1 MEQNEKDVAAE
12 IKELTGDNP
21 DSENYGADKIRIL
34 KGLEPVRE
42 RPGMYIGSTGETGL
56 HHLVW
61 EIADNSVDEA
71 LAGYASDIKIEIL
84 PDDNANP
91 NHPANIIRVTDNGR
105 GMPID
110 LHPETKRPALEAIFT
125 VLHAG
130 GKFDDGAYKVSG
142 GLHGVGAS
150 VVNALSEWLEV
161 TVMRNGKLYTE
172 RFERGIVTQDL
183 YEHGESDHNG
193 TIVTFKPD
201 FEMFHE
207 TLIFNYETIRKRMQ
221 ETAYLNSI
229 LTITVEDKR
238 DPENIISNTY
248 HYDGGV
254 KEYVTFL
261 GNGKTLL
268 HPDII
273 YNNSIG
279 SYKELNSEGVEVTR
293 DVIIEIAMQYNSS
306 YNSTIYSFVNN
317 VSTHEGGHHEEGFKL
332 ALTREIKKYAEAN
345 KLLKMNKDKTME
357 EITREDTLEGIV
369 AVISIKHPNPEFEG
383 QTKAKL
389 GNPEVRGLVSKA
401 FGETLERYLNEHPTD
416 AKNIIEKILAASRAR
431 KAAQAARDATRRK
444 SPLDNLML
452 SSKLADCRCKDPE
465 KSEIYLVEGDS
476 AGGSAK
482 SGRNSNYQAILPL
495 RGKVLNVQKVQLA
508 RALEN
513 QEIQTMIR
521 AIGTGIG
528 EEFDITKARYQK
540 IVIMTDAD
548 VDGEHICI
556 LLLTFFYRF
565 MRGLIEA
572 GYIYVAKPPLYRIQ
586 FAKQMD
592 YVYSDEDLEKLKQ
605 TKYAGKKYD
614 VQRYKGLGEMDA
626 EQLWDTTM
634 DPKYRT
640 LTRVHLED
648 AIIADETFEM
658 LMGEEVE
665 PRKLFIQQN
674 AHFADNLD
682 I

>member
-1 MEQNEKDVAAE
+1 MEKDNEE
-12 IKELTGDNP
+12 IKKEIAELTGNNP
-21 DSENYGADKIRIL
+21 DANNYGAKNIRIL

-42 RPGMYIGSTGETGL
+42 RPGMYIGSTGKTGL

-61 EIADNSVDEA
+61 EITDNSVDEA
-71 LAGYASDIKIEIL
+71 LAGYASHIKVEIL
-84 PDDNANP
+84 PDDNKNP
-91 NHPANIIRVTDNGR
+91 EHPASIIRVTDDGR

-110 LHPETKRPALEAIFT
+110 LHPETKRPALEAIFS

-161 TVMRNGKLYTE
+161 TVMRNGKMYTE
-172 RFERGIVTQDL
+172 RFERGAVVTDL
-183 YEHGESDHNG
+183 YEHGTSDHTG

-201 FEMFHE
+201 YEMFHE
-207 TLIFNYETIRKRMQ
+207 TLIFDYETIRERMQ
-221 ETAYLNSI
+221 KTAYLNSV
-229 LTITVEDKR
+229 LTITVEDLR
-238 DPENIISNTY
+238 NPENIISNTY
-248 HYDGGV
+248 HYDGGI
-254 KEYVTFL
+254 KEYVQFL
-261 GNGKTLL
+261 GTGKTLL
-268 HPDII
+268 NSDII
-273 YNNSIG
+273 YTNSIG
-279 SYKELNSEGVEVTR
+279 SYKELNSNGVEVRR
-293 DVIIEIAMQYNSS
+293 DVIIEVAMQYNTS

-317 VSTHEGGHHEEGFKL
+317 VTTNEGGHHEEGFKL
-332 ALTREIKKYAEAN
+332 ALSRELKRYAENN
-345 KLLKMNKDKTME
+345 KLFKKDE
-357 EITREDTLEGIV
+357 DITREDTLEGLV
-369 AVISIKHPNPEFEG
+369 AIISIKHPNPEFEG
-383 QTKAKL
+383 QTKSKL

-401 FGETLERYLNEHPTD
+401 FGESLERYLQEHPVD
-416 AKNIIEKILAASRAR
+416 AKTIIEKILAASRAR

-452 SSKLADCRCKDPE
+452 SSKLSDCRCKDPS

-482 SGRNSNYQAILPL
+482 TGRNSNYQAILPL

-528 EEFDITKARYQK
+528 EEFDITKARYHK

-565 MRGLIEA
+565 MRGLVEA
-572 GYIYVAKPPLYRIQ
+572 GYVYVAKPPLYRIQ
-586 FAKQMD
+586 FGKQMD
-592 YVYSDEDLEKLKQ
+592 YVYSDEDLEKLKKD
-605 TKYAGKKYD
+605 KYAGKKYD

-626 EQLWDTTM
+626 VQLWDTTM
-634 DPKYRT
+634 DPRFRT

-648 AIIADETFEM
+648 AQVADQTFEM

-665 PRKLFIQQN
+665 PRKIFIQNN
-674 AHFADNLD
+674 AHFADNID
-682 I
+682 V

>member
-1 MEQNEKDVAAE
+1 MDETKDVKTE
-12 IKELTGDNP
+12 IEELTGNNP
-21 DSENYGADKIRIL
+21 NSESYGADKIKIL

-42 RPGMYIGSTGETGL
+42 RPGMYIGSTGVTGL

-71 LAGYASDIKIEIL
+71 LAGYASHIKIELL
-84 PDDNANP
+84 PDDNKNP
-91 NHPANIIRVTDNGR
+91 EHPANIVRVTDDGR

-161 TVMRNGKLYTE
+161 TVMRNGKCYTE
-172 RFERGIVTQDL
+172 RFERGKIVSDL
-183 YEHGESDHNG
+183 YEHSTSTHTG

-201 FEMFHE
+201 YEIFHE
-207 TLIFNYETIRKRMQ
+207 TLLFDYQTIAERMEQ
-221 ETAYLNSI
+221 TAYLNSV

-238 DPENIISNTY
+238 NPDNIISNTY

-254 KEYVTFL
+254 KEYVEFL
-261 GNGKTLL
+261 NRGKN
-268 HPDII
+268 PINADII

-279 SYKELNSEGVEVTR
+279 SYKELNSEGKEVTR
-293 DVIIEIAMQYNSS
+293 DVIIEVAMQYNDS
-306 YNSTIYSFVNN
+306 YNSAIYSFVNN
-317 VSTHEGGHHEEGFKL
+317 VKTPEGGHHEEGFKL

-345 KLLKMNKDKTME
+345 KLLKVNKDKTVE
-357 EITREDTLEGIV
+357 EITREDTLEGLV
-369 AVISIKHPNPEFEG
+369 AIISIKHPNPEFEG
-383 QTKAKL
+383 QTKSKL

-401 FGETLERYLNEHPTD
+401 FGETLARYLAEHPVD
-416 AKNIIEKILAASRAR
+416 ARAIVDKCLIASRAR
-431 KAAQAARDATRRK
+431 INARKAREAVRK
-444 SPLDNLML
+444 SPMDNLML

-465 KSEIYLVEGDS
+465 KSEMYLVEGDS

-482 SGRNSNYQAILPL
+482 TGRNSTYQAILPL
-495 RGKVLNVQKVQLA
+495 RGKVLNVQKVQLS

-528 EEFDITKARYQK
+528 EEFDITKARYHK

-572 GYIYVAKPPLYRIQ
+572 GYIYVAKPPLYRIKFGSQ
-586 FAKQMD
+586 FD
-592 YVYSDEDLEKLKQ
+592 YVYTDQSLETYKT
-605 TKYAGKKYD
+605 TKYFGKKYD
-614 VQRYKGLGEMDA
+614 VQRYKGLGEMDPS
-626 EQLWDTTM
+626 QLWETTM
-634 DPKYRT
+634 DPSTRT
-640 LTRVHLED
+640 LTKVHLED
-648 AIIADETFEM
+648 AIVADQTFEM

-665 PRKLFIQQN
+665 PRKVFIQEN
-674 AHFADNLD
+674 AEFASLD
-682 I
+682 V

>member
-1 MEQNEKDVAAE
+1 MEENNVKKE
-12 IKELTGDNP
+12 IEELTGDNP
-21 DSENYGADKIRIL
+21 NSENYGADKIKIL

-71 LAGYASDIKIEIL
+71 LAGYASHIKVEIL
-84 PDDNANP
+84 PDNV
-91 NHPANIIRVTDNGR
+91 IQVTDDGR

-110 LHPETKRPALEAIFT
+110 IHPETKRPALEAIFT

-161 TVMRNGKLYTE
+161 TVMRNGKQYTE
-172 RFERGIVTQDL
+172 RFERGLVVEDL
-183 YEHGESDHNG
+183 YEHDTSDHTG

-201 FEMFHE
+201 YEMFHE
-207 TLIFNYETIRKRMQ
+207 TLVFNYETIRKRMQ

-229 LTITVEDKR
+229 LTITVEDRR
-238 DPENIISNTY
+238 DSSNIISNTY
-248 HYDGGV
+248 HYEGGV

-261 GNGKTLL
+261 TGQKTTLNK
-268 HPDII
+268 DII

-279 SYKELNSEGVEVTR
+279 SYKELNSEGNEVTR
-293 DVIIEIAMQYNSS
+293 DVIIEIAMQYNES
-306 YNSTIYSFVNN
+306 YNTTIYSFVNN
-317 VSTHEGGHHEEGFKL
+317 VNTHEGGHHEEGFKMAL
-332 ALTREIKKYAEAN
+332 ARVLKKYADDN
-345 KLLKMNKDKTME
+345 KMLKKDE
-357 EITREDTLEGIV
+357 ELTREDTLEGIV

-401 FGETLERYLNEHPTD
+401 WGETLERYMAEHPAD
-416 AKNIIEKILAASRAR
+416 AKTIIEKCLLASRAR
-431 KAAQAARDATRRK
+431 INARKAREATRRK

-465 KSEIYLVEGDS
+465 KCEMYLVEGDS

-528 EEFDITKARYQK
+528 EEFDITKARYHK
-540 IVIMTDAD
+540 IIIMSDAD

-556 LLLTFFYRF
+556 LLLTFFHRF
-565 MRGLIEA
+565 MKGLIEA

-586 FAKQMD
+586 YGKQMD
-592 YVYSDEDLEKLKQ
+592 YVYSDEDLDKLKKD
-605 TKYAGKKYD
+605 KYSGKKYD

-626 EQLWDTTM
+626 KQLWDTTM

-640 LTRVHLED
+640 LTQVHLED
-648 AIIADETFEM
+648 AQVADMTFEM

-665 PRKLFIQQN
+665 PRKIFIQEN

>member
-1 MEQNEKDVAAE
+1 MEDINVKKE
-12 IKELTGDNP
+12 IEELTGDNP
-21 DSENYGADKIRIL
+21 DSENYGADKIKIL

-71 LAGYASDIKIEIL
+71 LAGYASHIRVEIL
-84 PDDNANP
+84 PDNV
-91 NHPANIIRVTDNGR
+91 IRVTDDGR

-110 LHPETKRPALEAIFT
+110 IHPETKRPALEAIFT

-161 TVMRNGKLYTE
+161 TVMRNGKQYTE
-172 RFERGIVTQDL
+172 RFERGLVVKDL
-183 YEHGESDHNG
+183 YEHDTSDHTG

-201 FEMFHE
+201 YEMFHE

-221 ETAYLNSI
+221 ETAYLNSV
-229 LTITVEDKR
+229 LTITVEDER
-238 DPENIISNTY
+238 NPENVISNTY
-248 HYDGGV
+248 HYEGGV

-261 GNGKTLL
+261 TGNKTILNK
-268 HPDII
+268 DII

-279 SYKELNSEGVEVTR
+279 SYTELNSEGKEVKR
-293 DVIIEIAMQYNSS
+293 DVIIEIAMQYNES
-306 YNSTIYSFVNN
+306 YNTTIYSFVNN
-317 VSTHEGGHHEEGFKL
+317 VNTHEGGHHEEGFKL
-332 ALTREIKKYAEAN
+332 ALGKALKDYADNNKMLKK
-345 KLLKMNKDKTME
+345 DE
-357 EITREDTLEGIV
+357 ELTREDTLEGLV

-389 GNPEVRGLVSKA
+389 GNPEVRGLVNKA
-401 FGETLERYLNEHPTD
+401 WRETLERYLAEHPAD
-416 AKNIIEKILAASRAR
+416 AKTIIEKCLLASRAR
-431 KAAQAARDATRRK
+431 INARKAREATRRK

-465 KSEIYLVEGDS
+465 KCEMYLVEGDS

-528 EEFDITKARYQK
+528 EEFDITKARYHK
-540 IVIMTDAD
+540 IIIMSDAD

-556 LLLTFFYRF
+556 LLLTFFHRF
-565 MRGLIEA
+565 MKGLIEA

-586 FAKQMD
+586 YAKQMD
-592 YVYSDEDLEKLKQ
+592 YVYSDEDLETLKK
-605 TKYAGKKYD
+605 TKYQGKKYD

-626 EQLWDTTM
+626 EQLWETTM
-634 DPKYRT
+634 DPRYRT
-640 LTRVHLED
+640 LVRVHLED
-648 AIIADETFEM
+648 ALEADRIFED
-658 LMGEEVE
+658 LMGEEVD
-665 PRKLFIQQN
+665 PRKVFIQEN

>member
-1 MEQNEKDVAAE
+1 MEDVKKE
-12 IKELTGDNP
+12 IEELTGDNP
-21 DSENYGADKIRIL
+21 NSENYGADKIKIL

-61 EIADNSVDEA
+61 EIVDNSVDEA
-71 LAGYASDIKIEIL
+71 LAGYASNIKVEIL
-84 PDDNANP
+84 EDNV
-91 NHPANIIRVTDNGR
+91 IRVTDDGR

-110 LHPETKRPALEAIFT
+110 IHPETKRPALEAIFT

-161 TVMRNGKLYTE
+161 TVMRNGKQYTE
-172 RFERGIVTQDL
+172 RFERGIVVTDL
-183 YEHGESDHNG
+183 YEHDTSDHTG

-201 FEMFHE
+201 YEMFHE
-207 TLIFNYETIRKRMQ
+207 TLVFNYETIRKRMQ
-221 ETAYLNSI
+221 ETSYLNSI

-238 DPENIISNTY
+238 NPNNIISNTY
-248 HYDGGV
+248 HYEGGV

-261 GNGKTLL
+261 TGNKATLNK
-268 HPDII
+268 DII

-279 SYKELNSEGVEVTR
+279 SYKELNSDGVEVQR
-293 DVIIEIAMQYNSS
+293 DVIIEIAMQYNES
-306 YNSTIYSFVNN
+306 YNTTIYSFVNN
-317 VSTHEGGHHEEGFKL
+317 VNTHEGGHHEEGFKMAL
-332 ALTREIKKYAEAN
+332 AKTLKDYADNNKMLKK
-345 KLLKMNKDKTME
+345 DE
-357 EITREDTLEGIV
+357 ELTREDTLEGLV

-389 GNPEVRGLVSKA
+389 GNPEVRGLVNKA
-401 FGETLERYLNEHPTD
+401 WRETMERYLAEHPAD
-416 AKNIIEKILAASRAR
+416 AKTIIEKCLLASRAR
-431 KAAQAARDATRRK
+431 VNARKAREATRRK

-465 KSEIYLVEGDS
+465 KSEMYLVEGDS

-528 EEFDITKARYQK
+528 EEFDITKARYHK
-540 IVIMTDAD
+540 IIIMSDAD
-548 VDGEHICI
+548 VDGEHIAI
-556 LLLTFFYRF
+556 LLLTFFHRF
-565 MRGLIEA
+565 MKGLIEA
-572 GYIYVAKPPLYRIQ
+572 GYIYIAKPPLYRIQ
-586 FAKQMD
+586 YGKQMD
-592 YVYSDEDLEKLKQ
+592 YVYSDEDLDELKK
-605 TKYAGKKYD
+605 TKYANKKYD

-634 DPKYRT
+634 DPRYRT
-640 LTRVHLED
+640 LVRVHLED
-648 AIIADETFEM
+648 AMTADAIFED

-665 PRKLFIQQN
+665 PRKLFIQEN

>member
-1 MEQNEKDVAAE
+1 MENKDVKAE
-12 IKELTGDNP
+12 IEQLTGNNP
-21 DSENYGADKIRIL
+21 NSESYGADKIKIL

-42 RPGMYIGSTGETGL
+42 RPGMYIGSTGVTGL

-61 EIADNSVDEA
+61 EITDNSVDEA
-71 LAGYASDIKIEIL
+71 LAGYASNITIEIL
-84 PDDNANP
+84 PDDNTNP
-91 NHPANIIRVTDNGR
+91 DHPANIIRVTDDGR

-172 RFERGIVTQDL
+172 RFERGKIVSDL
-183 YEHGESDHNG
+183 YEHGTSDHTG

-207 TLIFNYETIRKRMQ
+207 TLLFDYKTIAERMEQ
-221 ETAYLNSI
+221 TAYLNSI
-229 LTITVEDKR
+229 LTITVVDKR
-238 DPENIISNTY
+238 NEDNIISNTY

-254 KEYVTFL
+254 KEYVSFL
-261 GNGKTLL
+261 GKGKNVL
-268 HPDII
+268 HQDII

-279 SYKELNSEGVEVTR
+279 SYKELNSEGKEVTR
-293 DVIIEIAMQYNSS
+293 DVIIEVAMQYNES
-306 YNSTIYSFVNN
+306 YNSAIYSFVNN
-317 VSTHEGGHHEEGFKL
+317 VKTHEGGHHEEGFKL

-357 EITREDTLEGIV
+357 EITREDTLEGLV
-369 AVISIKHPNPEFEG
+369 AIISIKHPNPEFEG
-383 QTKAKL
+383 QTKSKL

-401 FGETLERYLNEHPTD
+401 FGETLERFLQEHPQD
-416 AKNIIEKILAASRAR
+416 ARTIIEKCLIASRAR
-431 KAAQAARDATRRK
+431 INARKAREAVRK
-444 SPLDNLML
+444 SPMESLML

-465 KSEIYLVEGDS
+465 KSEMYLVEGDS

-482 SGRNSNYQAILPL
+482 TGRNSSYQAILPL
-495 RGKVLNVQKVQLA
+495 RGKVLNVQKVQLS

-528 EEFDITKARYQK
+528 DDFDITKARYQK

-572 GYIYVAKPPLYRIQ
+572 GYIYVAKPPLYRIKYGNQ
-586 FAKQMD
+586 FD
-592 YVYSDEDLEKLKQ
+592 YVYSDTSLETLKT
-605 TKYAGKKYD
+605 TKYFGKKYD
-614 VQRYKGLGEMDA
+614 VQRYKGLGEMDPS
-626 EQLWDTTM
+626 QLWETTM
-634 DPKYRT
+634 DPTTRT
-640 LTRVHLED
+640 LTKVHLED
-648 AIIADETFEM
+648 AIIADQTFEM

-665 PRKLFIQQN
+665 PRKVFIQEN
-674 AHFADNLD
+674 AEFASLD

>member
-1 MEQNEKDVAAE
+1 MEKDNEALKKE
-12 IKELTGDNP
+12 IAELTGNNP
-21 DSENYGADKIRIL
+21 DSSNYGAKNIRIL

-42 RPGMYIGSTGETGL
+42 RPGMYIGSTGRTGL

-61 EIADNSVDEA
+61 EITDNSVDEA
-71 LAGYASDIKIEIL
+71 LAGYATHIKVEIL
-84 PDDNANP
+84 PDDNTNP
-91 NHPANIIRVTDNGR
+91 DHPASIIRVTDDGR

-110 LHPETKRPALEAIFT
+110 LHPETKRPALEAIFS

-161 TVMRNGKLYTE
+161 TVMRNGKMYTE
-172 RFERGIVTQDL
+172 RFERGAVVKDL
-183 YEHGESDHNG
+183 YEHGTSDHTG

-207 TLIFNYETIRKRMQ
+207 TLIFDYDTIKDRMQ
-221 ETAYLNSI
+221 KTAYLNSV
-229 LTITVEDKR
+229 LTITVEDLR

-248 HYDGGV
+248 HYDGGI
-254 KEYVTFL
+254 KEYVEYL
-261 GNGKTLL
+261 GTGKIKLNS
-268 HPDII
+268 DII
-273 YNNSIG
+273 YTNSIG
-279 SYKELNSEGVEVTR
+279 SYKELNSNGVEVKR
-293 DVIIEIAMQYNSS
+293 DVIIEVAMQYNAS

-317 VSTHEGGHHEEGFKL
+317 VSTTEGGHHEEGFKL
-332 ALTREIKKYAEAN
+332 ALTRELKKYAENN
-345 KLLKMNKDKTME
+345 KLFKKDE
-357 EITREDTLEGIV
+357 DITREDTLEGLV
-369 AVISIKHPNPEFEG
+369 AIISIKHPNPEFEG
-383 QTKAKL
+383 QTKSKL
-389 GNPEVRGLVSKA
+389 GNPEVRGLVNKS
-401 FGETLERYLNEHPTD
+401 FGEALERYLAEHPVD
-416 AKNIIEKILAASRAR
+416 AKTIIEKILAASRAR

-452 SSKLADCRCKDPE
+452 SSKLSDCRCKDPS

-482 SGRNSNYQAILPL
+482 TGRNSNYQAILPL
-495 RGKVLNVQKVQLA
+495 RGKVLNVQKVQLV

-528 EEFDITKARYQK
+528 EEFDITKARYHK

-572 GYIYVAKPPLYRIQ
+572 GYVYVAKPPLYRIQ
-586 FAKQMD
+586 FGKQMD
-592 YVYSDEDLEKLKQ
+592 YVYSDESLEAIKKE
-605 TKYAGKKYD
+605 KYAGKKYD
-614 VQRYKGLGEMDA
+614 VQRYKGLGEMDPK
-626 EQLWDTTM
+626 QLWDTTM
-634 DPKYRT
+634 DPRFRT
-640 LTRVHLED
+640 LTRVHLDD
-648 AIIADETFEM
+648 AQVADQTFEM

-665 PRKLFIQQN
+665 PRKLFIQNN
-674 AHFADNLD
+674 AHFADNID

>member
-1 MEQNEKDVAAE
+1 MEDFDVKKE
-12 IKELTGDNP
+12 IEELTGDNP
-21 DSENYGADKIRIL
+21 DAANYGADKIKIL

-61 EIADNSVDEA
+61 EITDNSVDEA
-71 LAGYASDIKIEIL
+71 LAGYASHIIVEIL
-84 PDDNANP
+84 PDNV
-91 NHPANIIRVTDNGR
+91 IRVTDNGR

-110 LHPETKRPALEAIFT
+110 IHPETHRPALEAIFT

-161 TVMRNGKLYTE
+161 TVMRNGKQYTE
-172 RFERGIVTQDL
+172 RFERGLVVKDL
-183 YEHGESDHNG
+183 YEHDSSTHTG

-201 FEMFHE
+201 YEMFHE
-207 TLIFNYETIRKRMQ
+207 TLVFNYETIRKRMQ
-221 ETAYLNSI
+221 ETAYLNSV

-238 DPENIISNTY
+238 DENNIISNTY
-248 HYDGGV
+248 HYEGGV

-261 GNGKTLL
+261 TGAKTTLNK
-268 HPDII
+268 DII

-279 SYKELNSEGVEVTR
+279 SYKELNSEGNEVTR
-293 DVIIEIAMQYNSS
+293 DVIIEIAMQYNES
-306 YNSTIYSFVNN
+306 YNTTIYSFVNN
-317 VSTHEGGHHEEGFKL
+317 VNTHEGGHHEEGFKMAL
-332 ALTREIKKYAEAN
+332 ARVLKKYADDN
-345 KLLKMNKDKTME
+345 KMLKKDE
-357 EITREDTLEGIV
+357 ELTREDTLEGIV

-401 FGETLERYLNEHPTD
+401 WGETLERYLAEHPAD
-416 AKNIIEKILAASRAR
+416 AKTIIEKCLLASRAR
-431 KAAQAARDATRRK
+431 INARKAREATRRK

-465 KSEIYLVEGDS
+465 KCEMYLVEGDS

-528 EEFDITKARYQK
+528 EEFDITKARYHK
-540 IVIMTDAD
+540 IIIMSDAD

-556 LLLTFFYRF
+556 LLLTFFHRF

-586 FAKQMD
+586 YGKQMD
-592 YVYSDEDLEKLKQ
+592 YVYSDEDLESLKK
-605 TKYAGKKYD
+605 TKYQGKKYD

-634 DPKYRT
+634 DPRYRT
-640 LTRVHLED
+640 LVRVHLED
-648 AIIADETFEM
+648 AVEADTIFEN
-658 LMGEEVE
+658 LMGEEVD
-665 PRKLFIQQN
+665 PRKVFIQEN

>member
-1 MEQNEKDVAAE
+1 MEDSIKNEIE
-12 IKELTGDNP
+12 ELTGDNP
-21 DSENYGADKIRIL
+21 DSSGYGADKIKIL

-42 RPGMYIGSTGETGL
+42 RHGMYIGSTGVTGL
-56 HHLVW
+56 PHLVW
-61 EIADNSVDEA
+61 EIVDNSVDEA
-71 LAGYASDIKIEIL
+71 LAGYASHIIVEIL
-84 PDDNANP
+84 PDNV
-91 NHPANIIRVTDNGR
+91 IRVEDNGR

-110 LHPETKRPALEAIFT
+110 LHPETKRPAMEAIFT

-130 GKFDDGAYKVSG
+130 GKFGDGAYKVSG

-161 TVMRNGKLYTE
+161 TVLRNGKQYTE
-172 RFERGIVTQDL
+172 KFERGKVVGDL
-183 YEHGESDHNG
+183 VEHDTSDHTG

-201 FEMFHE
+201 YEMFHE
-207 TLIFNYETIRKRMQ
+207 TLVFDYEIIRKRMQ
-221 ETAYLNSI
+221 ETAFLNSI
-229 LTITVEDKR
+229 LTITVNDRR
-238 DPENIISNTY
+238 DENNIISNTY

-254 KEYVTFL
+254 KEYVSFL
-261 GNGKTLL
+261 TGTKNVLNKQ
-268 HPDII
+268 II
-273 YNNSIG
+273 YTNSIG
-279 SYKELNSEGVEVTR
+279 TYKELNSEGEEVKR
-293 DVIIEIAMQYNSS
+293 DVIIEIATQYNDS

-317 VSTHEGGHHEEGFKL
+317 VNTHEGGHHEEGFKMAL
-332 ALTREIKKYAEAN
+332 ARVLKKYAEDN
-345 KLLKMNKDKTME
+345 KLLKKDE
-357 EITREDTLEGIV
+357 ELTREDTLEGLV
-369 AVISIKHPNPEFEG
+369 AIISIKHPNPEFEG

-389 GNPEVRGLVSKA
+389 GNPEVRALVSKA
-401 FGETLERYLNEHPTD
+401 FGETLERFLAENPND
-416 AKNIIEKILAASRAR
+416 ARTIIEKCLLSSRAR
-431 KAAQAARDATRRK
+431 IAARKAREATRRK
-444 SPLDNLML
+444 SPLDSLML
-452 SSKLADCRCKDPE
+452 NSKLSDCRCKDPS
-465 KSEIYLVEGDS
+465 KSEMYLVEGDS

-495 RGKVLNVQKVQLA
+495 RGKVLNVQKVQLT

-513 QEIQTMIR
+513 NEILSMIQ

-528 EEFDITKARYQK
+528 EEFDITKARYHK

-586 FAKQMD
+586 YAKQLD
-592 YVYSDEDLEKLKQ
+592 YVYSDDDLETLKK
-605 TKYAGKKYD
+605 TKYANKKYD
-614 VQRYKGLGEMDA
+614 VQRYKGLGEMDPQ
-626 EQLWDTTM
+626 QLWETTM

-640 LTRVHLED
+640 LVQVHLDD

-665 PRKLFIQQN
+665 PRKEYIQAN

>member
-1 MEQNEKDVAAE
+1 MEKEEKVMEASKEE
-12 IKELTGDNP
+12 IAELTGNNP
-21 DSENYGADKIRIL
+21 DANNYGAKNIRIL

-42 RPGMYIGSTGETGL
+42 RPGMYIGSTGKTGL

-61 EIADNSVDEA
+61 EITDNSVDEA
-71 LAGYASDIKIEIL
+71 LAGYASHIKVEIL
-84 PDDNANP
+84 PDDNTNP
-91 NHPANIIRVTDNGR
+91 DHPASIIRVTDDGR

-110 LHPETKRPALEAIFT
+110 LHPETKRPALEAIFS

-172 RFERGIVTQDL
+172 RFERGAVVSDL
-183 YEHGESDHNG
+183 YEHGTSDHTG

-201 FEMFHE
+201 YEMFHE
-207 TLIFNYETIRKRMQ
+207 TLIFDYETIRERMQ
-221 ETAYLNSI
+221 KTAYLNSV
-229 LTITVEDKR
+229 LTITVENLR

-248 HYDGGV
+248 HYEGGI
-254 KEYVTFL
+254 KEYVQFL
-261 GNGKTLL
+261 GTGKTLL
-268 HPDII
+268 HNDII
-273 YNNSIG
+273 YTNSIG
-279 SYKELNSEGVEVTR
+279 SYKELNSNGVEVKR
-293 DVIIEIAMQYNSS
+293 DVIIEVAMQYNTS

-317 VSTHEGGHHEEGFKL
+317 VTTNEGGHHEEGFKL
-332 ALTREIKKYAEAN
+332 ALSRELKKYAENN
-345 KLLKMNKDKTME
+345 KLFKKDE
-357 EITREDTLEGIV
+357 DITREDTLEGLV
-369 AVISIKHPNPEFEG
+369 AIISIKHPNPEFEG
-383 QTKAKL
+383 QTKSKL
-389 GNPEVRGLVSKA
+389 GNPEVRGLVNKA
-401 FGETLERYLNEHPTD
+401 FGEALERYLGEHPAD
-416 AKNIIEKILAASRAR
+416 AKTIIDKILAASRAR

-452 SSKLADCRCKDPE
+452 SSKLADCRCKDPS

-508 RALEN
+508 KALEN

-521 AIGTGIG
+521 AMGTGIG
-528 EEFDITKARYQK
+528 EEFDITKARYHK

-586 FAKQMD
+586 FGKQMD
-592 YVYSDEDLEKLKQ
+592 YVYSDEDLERLKKE
-605 TKYAGKKYD
+605 KYSGKKYD

-626 EQLWDTTM
+626 IQLWDTTM
-634 DPKYRT
+634 DPRYRT

-648 AIIADETFEM
+648 AQVADMTFEM

-665 PRKLFIQQN
+665 PRKVFIQEN
-674 AHFADNLD
+674 AHFADNID
-682 I
+682 V

>member
-1 MEQNEKDVAAE
+1 MEKDNEALKKE
-12 IKELTGDNP
+12 IAELTGNNP
-21 DSENYGADKIRIL
+21 DSSNYGAKNIRIL

-42 RPGMYIGSTGETGL
+42 RPGMYIGSTGRTGL

-61 EIADNSVDEA
+61 EITDNSVDEA
-71 LAGYASDIKIEIL
+71 LAGYATHIKVEIL
-84 PDDNANP
+84 PDDNTNP
-91 NHPANIIRVTDNGR
+91 DHPASIIRVTDDGR

-110 LHPETKRPALEAIFT
+110 LHPETKRPALEAIFS

-161 TVMRNGKLYTE
+161 TVMRNGKMYTE
-172 RFERGIVTQDL
+172 RFERGAVVKDL
-183 YEHGESDHNG
+183 YEHGTSDHTG

-207 TLIFNYETIRKRMQ
+207 TLIFDYDTIKDRMQ
-221 ETAYLNSI
+221 KTAYLNSV
-229 LTITVEDKR
+229 LTITVEDLR

-248 HYDGGV
+248 HYDGGI
-254 KEYVTFL
+254 KEYVEYL
-261 GNGKTLL
+261 GTGKIKLNS
-268 HPDII
+268 DII
-273 YNNSIG
+273 YTNSIG
-279 SYKELNSEGVEVTR
+279 SYKELNSNGVEVKR
-293 DVIIEIAMQYNSS
+293 DVIIEVAMQYNTS

-317 VSTHEGGHHEEGFKL
+317 VTTNEGGHHEEGFKL
-332 ALTREIKKYAEAN
+332 ALSRELKRYAENN
-345 KLLKMNKDKTME
+345 KLFKKDE
-357 EITREDTLEGIV
+357 DITREDTLEGLV
-369 AVISIKHPNPEFEG
+369 AIISIKHPNPEFEG
-383 QTKAKL
+383 QTKSKL
-389 GNPEVRGLVSKA
+389 GNPEVRGLVNKS
-401 FGETLERYLNEHPTD
+401 FGEALERYLAEHPVD
-416 AKNIIEKILAASRAR
+416 AKTIIEKILAASRAR

-452 SSKLADCRCKDPE
+452 SSKLSDCRCKDPS

-482 SGRNSNYQAILPL
+482 TGRNSNYQAILPL
-495 RGKVLNVQKVQLA
+495 RGKVLNVQKVQLV

-528 EEFDITKARYQK
+528 EEFDITKARYHK

-572 GYIYVAKPPLYRIQ
+572 GYVYVAKPPLYRIQ
-586 FAKQMD
+586 FGKQMD
-592 YVYSDEDLEKLKQ
+592 YVYSDESLEAIKKE
-605 TKYAGKKYD
+605 KYAGKKYD
-614 VQRYKGLGEMDA
+614 VQRYKGLGEMDPK
-626 EQLWDTTM
+626 QLWDTTM
-634 DPKYRT
+634 DPRFRT
-640 LTRVHLED
+640 LTRVHLDD
-648 AIIADETFEM
+648 AQVADQTFEM

-665 PRKLFIQQN
+665 PRKLFIQNN
-674 AHFADNLD
+674 AHFADNID

>member
-1 MEQNEKDVAAE
+1 MEENDVKRE
-12 IKELTGDNP
+12 IEELTGDNP
-21 DSENYGADKIRIL
+21 DASNYGADKIKIL

-61 EIADNSVDEA
+61 EITDNSVDEA
-71 LAGYASDIKIEIL
+71 LAGYASHIKVEIL
-84 PDDNANP
+84 PDDV
-91 NHPANIIRVTDNGR
+91 IRVTDDGR

-110 LHPETKRPALEAIFT
+110 IHPETKRPALEAIFT

-161 TVMRNGKLYTE
+161 TVNRNGKQYTE
-172 RFERGIVTQDL
+172 RFERGIVAKDL
-183 YEHGESDHNG
+183 YEHDSSSHTG
-193 TIVTFKPD
+193 TTVTFKPD
-201 FEMFHE
+201 YEMFHE
-207 TLIFNYETIRKRMQ
+207 TLVFNYETIRKRMQ
-221 ETAYLNSI
+221 ETAYLNSV
-229 LTITVEDKR
+229 LTITVEDR
-238 DPENIISNTY
+238 RNPDNIISNTY
-248 HYDGGV
+248 HYEGGV

-261 GNGKTLL
+261 TGNKTILNK
-268 HPDII
+268 DII

-279 SYKELNSEGVEVTR
+279 SYKELNSDGIEVQR
-293 DVIIEIAMQYNSS
+293 DVIIEVAMQYNES
-306 YNSTIYSFVNN
+306 YNTTIYSFVNN
-317 VSTHEGGHHEEGFKL
+317 VNTHEGGHHEEGFKMAL
-332 ALTREIKKYAEAN
+332 AKALKDYADNNKMLKK
-345 KLLKMNKDKTME
+345 DE
-357 EITREDTLEGIV
+357 ELTREDTLEGLV

-389 GNPEVRGLVSKA
+389 GNPEVRGLVNKA
-401 FGETLERYLNEHPTD
+401 WRETMERYLAEHPSD
-416 AKNIIEKILAASRAR
+416 AKTIIEKCLLASRAR
-431 KAAQAARDATRRK
+431 INARKAREATRRK

-465 KSEIYLVEGDS
+465 KCEMYLVEGDS

-495 RGKVLNVQKVQLA
+495 RGKVINVQKVQLA

-528 EEFDITKARYQK
+528 EEFDITKARYHK
-540 IVIMTDAD
+540 IIIMSDAD
-548 VDGEHICI
+548 VDGEHIAI
-556 LLLTFFYRF
+556 LLLTFFHRF
-565 MRGLIEA
+565 MKGLIEA
-572 GYIYVAKPPLYRIQ
+572 GYIYIAKPPLYRIQ
-586 FAKQMD
+586 YAKQMD
-592 YVYSDEDLEKLKQ
+592 YVYSDEDLEELKR
-605 TKYAGKKYD
+605 TKYLNKKYD

-634 DPKYRT
+634 DPRYRT
-640 LTRVHLED
+640 LVRVHLED
-648 AIIADETFEM
+648 AMAADTIFEE

-665 PRKLFIQQN
+665 PRKLFIQEN

>member
-1 MEQNEKDVAAE
+1 MEEIKNVKAE
-12 IKELTGDNP
+12 IEELTGNNP
-21 DSENYGADKIRIL
+21 NSESYGADKIKIL

-42 RPGMYIGSTGETGL
+42 RPGMYIGSTGVTGL

-71 LAGYASDIKIEIL
+71 LAGYASHIKIEIL
-84 PDDNANP
+84 PDDNTNSD
-91 NHPANIIRVTDNGR
+91 HPANIIRVTDDGR

-172 RFERGIVTQDL
+172 RFERGKIVSDL
-183 YEHGESDHNG
+183 YEHGTSEHTG

-201 FEMFHE
+201 YEMFHE
-207 TLIFNYETIRKRMQ
+207 TLLFDYKTIAERMEQ
-221 ETAYLNSI
+221 TAYLNNI

-238 DPENIISNTY
+238 NPDNIISNTY

-254 KEYVTFL
+254 KEYVEFL
-261 GNGKTLL
+261 SHGKN
-268 HPDII
+268 PINQDII

-279 SYKELNSEGVEVTR
+279 SYKELNSEGKEVTR
-293 DVIIEIAMQYNSS
+293 DVIIEIAMQYNDS
-306 YNSTIYSFVNN
+306 YNSAIYSFVNN
-317 VSTHEGGHHEEGFKL
+317 VKTPEGGHHEEGFKL

-345 KLLKMNKDKTME
+345 KLLKINKDKTME
-357 EITREDTLEGIV
+357 EITREDTLEGLV
-369 AVISIKHPNPEFEG
+369 AIISIKHPNPEFEG
-383 QTKAKL
+383 QTKSKL

-401 FGETLERYLNEHPTD
+401 FGETLVRFLQEHPQEARAIVD
-416 AKNIIEKILAASRAR
+416 KCLLASRAR
-431 KAAQAARDATRRK
+431 INARKAREAVRK
-444 SPLDNLML
+444 SPMDNLML

-465 KSEIYLVEGDS
+465 KSEMYLVEGDS

-482 SGRNSNYQAILPL
+482 TGRNSTYQAILPL
-495 RGKVLNVQKVQLA
+495 RGKVLNVQKVQLS

-528 EEFDITKARYQK
+528 DDFDITKARYQK

-572 GYIYVAKPPLYRIQ
+572 GYIYVAKPPLYRIRYGNQ
-586 FAKQMD
+586 FD
-592 YVYSDEDLEKLKQ
+592 YVYSDPSLETYKA
-605 TKYAGKKYD
+605 TKYFGKKYD
-614 VQRYKGLGEMDA
+614 VQRYKGLGEMDPS
-626 EQLWDTTM
+626 QLWETTM
-634 DPKYRT
+634 DPKTRT
-640 LTRVHLED
+640 LTKVHLED
-648 AIIADETFEM
+648 AIIADQTFEM

-665 PRKLFIQQN
+665 PRKVFIQEN
-674 AHFADNLD
+674 AEFASLD
-682 I
+682 V

>member
-1 MEQNEKDVAAE
+1 MEDNEKIIEASKEE
-12 IKELTGDNP
+12 IAELTGNNP
-21 DSENYGADKIRIL
+21 DANNYDAKNIRIL

-42 RPGMYIGSTGETGL
+42 RPGMYIGSTGKTGL

-61 EIADNSVDEA
+61 EITDNSVDEA
-71 LAGYASDIKIEIL
+71 LAGYASHIKVEIL
-84 PDDNANP
+84 PDDGANKE
-91 NHPANIIRVTDNGR
+91 HPANIIRVTDDGR

-161 TVMRNGKLYTE
+161 TVMRNGKMYTE
-172 RFERGIVTQDL
+172 RFERGIVSRNL
-183 YEHGESDHNG
+183 YEHGTSLNTG

-201 FEMFHE
+201 YEMFHE
-207 TLIFNYETIRKRMQ
+207 TLTFDYETIRERMQ
-221 ETAYLNSI
+221 KTAFLNSV
-229 LTITVEDKR
+229 LTITVEDHR
-238 DPENIISNTY
+238 NEDNVISETY
-248 HYDGGV
+248 HYDGGI

-261 GNGKTLL
+261 GKGKNLL
-268 HPDII
+268 HNDII
-273 YNNSIG
+273 YTSSIG
-279 SYKELNSEGVEVTR
+279 SYKELNSNGEEVKR
-293 DVIIEIAMQYNSS
+293 DVIIEIALQYNSS

-317 VSTHEGGHHEEGFKL
+317 VTTNEGGHHEEGFKL
-332 ALTREIKKYAEAN
+332 ALAREIRKYAENN
-345 KLLKMNKDKTME
+345 KLLKKDE
-357 EITREDTLEGIV
+357 EITREDTLEGLV
-369 AVISIKHPNPEFEG
+369 AIISIKHPNPEFEG
-383 QTKAKL
+383 QTKSKL
-389 GNPEVRGLVSKA
+389 GNPEVRGLVNKA
-401 FGETLERYLNEHPTD
+401 FGETIERYLAEHPQD
-416 AKNIIEKILAASRAR
+416 AKTIIEKILAASRAR

-452 SSKLADCRCKDPE
+452 SSKLADCRCKDPA
-465 KSEIYLVEGDS
+465 KSEMYLVEGDS

-540 IVIMTDAD
+540 IIIMTDAD

-586 FAKQMD
+586 YGKQMD
-592 YVYSDEDLEKLKQ
+592 YVYSDEDLDKLKKD
-605 TKYAGKKYD
+605 KYSGKKYD

-626 EQLWDTTM
+626 KQLWDTTM

-640 LTRVHLED
+640 LTQVHLED
-648 AIIADETFEM
+648 AQVADMTFEM

-665 PRKLFIQQN
+665 PRKIFIQEN